1 LSVAS
6 LKKKGLPILQQLA
19 QRFQSVH
26 WAFAGWGSLDPALW
40 ELPNVAVF
48 RDRRGIQLT
57 PIYQSA
63 DLLVLPSK
71 GEGFP
76 LVVQEAMACGT
87 PVMVGSETA
96 EAYSSA
102 KYLMFS
108 EEIEAP
114 NTVERWAEKI
124 EYLLLEPSTLS
135 ELRPQVAAFARQHW
149 CWSRCA
155 EQYYQIFQEI
165 TDSKRADILC
175 LPSSVD

>member
-1 LSVAS
+1 
-6 LKKKGLPILQQLA
+6 
-19 QRFQSVH
+19 
-26 WAFAGWGSLDPALW
+26 
-40 ELPNVAVF
+40 
-48 RDRRGIQLT
+48 
-57 PIYQSA
+57 
-63 DLLVLPSK
+63 
-71 GEGFP
+71 
-76 LVVQEAMACGT
+76 
-87 PVMVGSETA
+87 MVGSETA
-96 EAYSSA
+96 EAYSAA